1 MKSEKCL
8 QTTERKLEVKVEISL
23 QDTLGKLPI
32 SHISYH
38 SISHMTVHKATVQ
51 PRRQITNK
59 NITTR
64 VHSCISESDR
74 SSTEEADFM
83 ML

>member
-8 QTTERKLEVKVEISL
+8 QTRERKLEVKVEISL
-23 QDTLGKLPI
+23 HDFLGKLPI
-32 SHISYH
+32 FHISCH
-38 SISHMTVHKATVQ
+38 SISHMTVHKAAVQ

-64 VHSCISESDR
+64 VHSCISQSDR